1 MEQKILKEALDYF
14 KVYRNAASEMSNSHL
29 ALISK
34 LVKAATEAF
43 NKPEAERT
51 GQDKALIETFVFL
64 TEEVN
69 NSLSSL
75 EKYNKSLED
84 YTKGFKLLSNVVG
97 SDKNDL

>member
-14 KVYRNAASEMSNSHL
+14 KVYRNAASEMSNAHL

-51 GQDKALIETFVFL
+51 KQDNALIEAFVFL

-69 NSLSSL
+69 SSLSTL
-75 EKYNKSLED
+75 EKHSKSLED
-84 YTKGFKLLSNVVG
+84 YTKGFKLLSKVVG